1 MDSRL
6 IPWVCTSKCRKDVEL
21 LSNSIPDEVAMYV
34 LARLKVIQHQD
45 IMKRFK
51 ETWRLKNG

>member
-6 IPWVCTSKCRKDVEL
+6 IPWVCTSKYRKDVEL
-21 LSNSIPDEVAMYV
+21 LSNNIPDEVAMYV
-34 LARLKVIQHQD
+34 IARHKGTSHQD
-45 IMKRFK
+45 IMQRFK